1 MKLKDNSF
9 PFENGEFQKS
19 DFFAYEVVEKLTEIL
34 QKYTNKPEVIE
45 LFRKINADP
54 KK

>member
-19 DFFAYEVVEKLTEIL
+19 DFFSYEVVEKLTEIL
-34 QKYTNKPEVIE
+34 QKYTNKQELIE
-45 LFRKINADP
+45 IFKKINIDT
-54 KK
+54 KE